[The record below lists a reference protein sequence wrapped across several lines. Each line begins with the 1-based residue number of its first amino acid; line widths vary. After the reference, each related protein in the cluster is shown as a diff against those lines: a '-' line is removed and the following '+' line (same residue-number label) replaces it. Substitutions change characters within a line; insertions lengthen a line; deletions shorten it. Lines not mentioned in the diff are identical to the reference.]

1 MRVIFGCPIANR
13 AWAVA
18 GWAEGIRA
26 AADTAGVLPE
36 MVCVHTPS
44 DDDTLDAL
52 HQEKITVLAG
62 PATTRRQDHIDG
74 HIWDGGAYSYMALLR
89 NQLLKFVQRQDP
101 DWFFSLDSDI
111 LLEAGD
117 LWGIGTSMP
126 ADADAV
132 APLVDLSSWHGFHY
146 NFMYK
151 TDDPNSFE
159 RRELGVSSTAND
171 YIKVDAIMAAML
183 IKRSAFTVQWQYHPL
198 GEDLGW
204 SLNAGGKNL
213 YVDTRTE
220 LTHRW
225 HP

>member
-62 PATTRRQDHIDG
+62 PARTRRRDHIDG
-74 HIWDGGAYSYMALLR
+74 HFWDGTAYKYMALLR
-89 NQLLKFVQRQDP
+89 NQLLAFVQRQDP

-117 LWGIGTSMP
+117 LWNMALYMP
-126 ADADAV
+126 GDTDAI
-132 APLVDLSSWHGFHY
+132 APLVDLSSWHGGHY
-146 NFMYK
+146 NFMHK
-151 TDDPNSFE
+151 TEDSFE
-159 RRELGVSSTAND
+159 RRQIDLASTPNSFVS
-171 YIKVDAIMAAML
+171 VDAIMAAML
-183 IKRSAFTVQWQYHPL
+183 IKRTAFTVQWQYHPL